1 MPAGALSYQSN
12 GDIIFYR
19 AREATASVWLQ
30 ARIWALVGA
39 RTIRFSGMAG
49 SVVHL
54 LEQPR
59 PGCDRVLPHS
69 PEPGRRAGR
78 ADRNLRSH
86 ERVRGECDA
95 KDEGPASAQP
105 RRCRA
110 SRRRSAYL
118 SESGCSASSAG
129 TRLRAPFRTSA
140 TRALRS
146 IGLVESGPSHSL

>member
-19 AREATASVWLQ
+19 AREVTASVSPH
-30 ARIWALVGA
+30 ARVCALVGA

-78 ADRNLRSH
+78 EDRNLRPH
-86 ERVRGECDA
+86 ERVHRELVNGRGVRAGLGPRGPTAKWGGACDI
-95 KDEGPASAQP
+95 
-105 RRCRA
+105 
-110 SRRRSAYL
+110 
-118 SESGCSASSAG
+118 SS
-129 TRLRAPFRTSA
+129 
-140 TRALRS
+140 
-146 IGLVESGPSHSL
+146 I